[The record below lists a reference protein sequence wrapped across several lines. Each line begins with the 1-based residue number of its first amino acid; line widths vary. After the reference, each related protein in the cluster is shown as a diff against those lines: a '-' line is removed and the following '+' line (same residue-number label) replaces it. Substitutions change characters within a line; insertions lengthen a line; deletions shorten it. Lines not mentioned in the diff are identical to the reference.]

1 MTSLTSANGRSTSSA
16 IKSQQ
21 TVALIKSDVQFAAKK
36 AGLSYVSDQTPGI
49 RRLPI
54 KRSGKTAFKYL
65 NPQGKPVKNDQILS
79 RIKSLAI
86 PPAWTDVWICAQEDG
101 HIQATARDA
110 RQRKQYRYHKNW
122 RSIRD
127 EAKYDNMLQF
137 ASALPLIREKVSHS
151 LAMKG
156 LPREKVIATVV
167 SLIENTCMRIGNDE
181 YARTNQSY
189 GITTLRDKHVHLSG
203 TQLQFDFRGKSGVQH
218 AITLR
223 APRLCR
229 IIKSMMDLPGQTVFQ
244 YLDEDGHPH
253 AVNST
258 DVNDYIRSAANG
270 DFTAKDFRT
279 WAGTTFA
286 VQALLEIGVAE
297 TQAEA
302 RKNLVEAIS
311 QVARK
316 LGNTQAVCR
325 KCYIHPQ
332 VAISYMQG
340 TLAEEWRA
348 CSRAAKKAK
357 AKLGEDEAILTR
369 LLEKWQR

>member
-1 MTSLTSANGRSTSSA
+1 M
-16 IKSQQ
+16 Q
-21 TVALIKSDVQFAAKK
+21 TVSLIKSDVQFAAKK

-49 RRLPI
+49 RRYPV
-54 KRSGKTAFKYL
+54 KRRGKTAFRYL
-65 NPQGKPVKNDQILS
+65 TPQGKPLKDDLTLS
-79 RIKSLAI
+79 RIKSLVI
-86 PPAWTDVWICAQEDG
+86 PPAWTDVWICAQDDG

-127 EAKYDNMLQF
+127 EAKYGNMLQF
-137 ASALPLIREKVSHS
+137 ASALPSIREKVSKA

-167 SLIENTCMRIGNDE
+167 SLIENTSMRIGNDE

-189 GITTLRDKHVHLSG
+189 GITTLKGRHVHLHG
-203 TQLQFDFRGKSGVQH
+203 TQLEFDFRGKSGVQH
-218 AITLR
+218 TISLR
-223 APRLCR
+223 APKLSR
-229 IIKSMMDLPGQTVFQ
+229 IIKSMLDLPGQTLFQ
-244 YLDEDGHPH
+244 YLYEDAQPH
-253 AVNST
+253 AINST
-258 DVNDYIRSAANG
+258 EVNDYIRSAANG

-286 VQALLEIGVAE
+286 VKALLEIGAAD
-297 TQAEA
+297 TQAAA
-302 RKNLVEAIS
+302 RKNLVEAIR
-311 QVARK
+311 QVAKK

-340 TLAEEWRA
+340 TLAEEWQA
-348 CSRAAKKAK
+348 CSRAVKKGKTVLA
-357 AKLGEDEAILTR
+357 EDEAILAR
-369 LLEKWQR
+369 LLEKWQK

>member
-1 MTSLTSANGRSTSSA
+1 MKRQ
-16 IKSQQ
+16 K
-21 TVALIKSDVQFAAKK
+21 TVSLIKSDAQFAAKS
-36 AGLSYVSDQTPGI
+36 AGLSYVSDQVPGI
-49 RRLPI
+49 RRDVI
-54 KRSGKTAFKYL
+54 NRSGKTAFRYL
-65 NPQGKPVKNDQILS
+65 TPQGKPLKNDQVLS

-86 PPAWTDVWICAQEDG
+86 PPAWTDVWICPQENG

-127 EAKYDNMLQF
+127 EAKYGNMLQF
-137 ASALPLIREKVSHS
+137 ASALPSIREEVSKA

-167 SLIENTCMRIGNDE
+167 SLIENTSMRIGNDE

-189 GITTLRDKHVHLSG
+189 GITTLKGKHVHLNG

-218 AITLR
+218 CINLR
-223 APRLCR
+223 SPKLCR
-229 IIKSMMDLPGQTVFQ
+229 IIKSMLDLPGQTLFQ
-244 YLDEDGHPH
+244 YLDEEGQPH

-258 DVNDYIRSAANG
+258 DVNDYIRSAAHG

-286 VQALLEIGVAE
+286 VQALLATGEAE
-297 TQAEA
+297 TQLAA
-302 RKNLVEAIS
+302 RKNLVDAIR

-332 VAISYMQG
+332 VAISYMEG
-340 TLAEEWRA
+340 TLAEEWHA
-348 CSRAAKKAK
+348 CQRAAMKEHTGLAENE
-357 AKLGEDEAILTR
+357 ATLVKLLQ
-369 LLEKWQR
+369 KWQK